1 MKKALQA
8 SYATLVILLLSFP
21 VTAAADESVDFIDMD
36 HDIYLEPWLS
46 YQKLIS
52 LQTKAEGYGELDYL
66 WWLLRKAQTE
76 NLIYFYDDF
85 SASVKQ
91 ANNLVTTGT
100 PLAIQARLSLFQGLI
115 DRRQGRYSDSQE
127 TLGKALLQA
136 KEAKLSSLYVYIK
149 QELAYTKTLTELFD
163 TSLVDIQEAYVE
175 AFALKDQYL
184 IASINETYGAIYGYL
199 GDYEKSI
206 EYYQRAFESY
216 QNMGYPVH
224 VAEALYGLASTYRY
238 WKKYDLAIKYFELY
252 QQKTDYTPNS
262 NISFF
267 SAYGIGM
274 TLAEKGDCLD
284 AIAIINNALD
294 LNGIVDYNAELYKRQ
309 ASCLIELGRLD
320 EAGVAIAN
328 ARTIFANIP
337 ELIGTKWQLEVK
349 KISAELAYAQGQY
362 DVSLRMLGQY
372 YSEFTELLL
381 KNSSQRLL
389 KVRAGLEMERMKISQ
404 ALEEKHT
411 QVDTLEQEKRQNDST
426 QHLYFSLF
434 ILCVV
439 LIVFI
444 VIVAQY
450 QGNRRM
456 HALMVKDSLSG
467 LFNRRYI
474 FDYLNKSVLGSNPEK
489 TQLSILLIDI
499 DDFKNIN
506 DTYGHPVGDDVI
518 RKVAEIGLDTLRQG
532 DIYARIG
539 GEEFLCVLPR
549 TSIIEAKKVAE
560 RFLALMNKS
569 NIIKGQQDIVTVSI
583 GIAALSS
590 QCQDSNQL
598 YINADHA
605 LYQAKQQG
613 KNQVNVF

>member
-8 SYATLVILLLSFP
+8 CYATLIILLLSFP
-21 VTAAADESVDFIDMD
+21 ITVMSDESVDFIAMD
-36 HDIYLEPWLS
+36 HEIYLDPWLS

-52 LQTKAEGYGELDYL
+52 LQTEAENYDERDYL

-76 NLIYFYDDF
+76 NLVYFYGDF
-85 SASVKQ
+85 SESVKQ
-91 ANNLVTTGT
+91 ANNLITATT
-100 PLAIQARLSLFQGLI
+100 PLVIQAHLSLFQGLI
-115 DRRQGRYSDSQE
+115 ERREGSYSESQE
-127 TLGKALLQA
+127 TLAKALLQA

-199 GDYEKSI
+199 DDYEKSI
-206 EYYQRAFESY
+206 EYYQRALESY
-216 QNMGYPVH
+216 QNMGYPAH

-252 QQKTDYTPNS
+252 QQKTDYTLNS

-284 AIAIINNALD
+284 AIAIINKALA

-349 KISAELAYAQGQY
+349 KISAELAHAQGQY
-362 DVSLRMLGQY
+362 DVSFRMLGQY

-411 QVDTLEQEKRQNDST
+411 QVETLEQEKRQNDST
-426 QHLYFSLF
+426 QNLYFSLF

-518 RKVAEIGLDTLRQG
+518 RKVAEIGLDALRQG
-532 DIYARIG
+532 DMYARIG

-549 TSIIEAKKVAE
+549 TSILEAKKVAE

-569 NIIKGQQDIVTVSI
+569 NIIKAQQDNVTVSI

-605 LYQAKQQG
+605 LYQAKHQG

>member
-8 SYATLVILLLSFP
+8 CYATLIILLLSFP
-21 VTAAADESVDFIDMD
+21 ITVMSDESVDFIAMD
-36 HDIYLEPWLS
+36 HEIYLDPWLS

-52 LQTKAEGYGELDYL
+52 LQSEAENYDERDYL

-76 NLIYFYDDF
+76 NLVYFYGDF
-85 SASVKQ
+85 SESVKQ
-91 ANNLVTTGT
+91 ANNLITATT
-100 PLAIQARLSLFQGLI
+100 PLVIQAHLSLFQGLI
-115 DRRQGRYSDSQE
+115 ERREGSYSESQE
-127 TLGKALLQA
+127 TLAKALLQA

-199 GDYEKSI
+199 DDYEKSI
-206 EYYQRAFESY
+206 EYYQRALESY
-216 QNMGYPVH
+216 QNMGYPAH

-284 AIAIINNALD
+284 AIAIINKALA

-349 KISAELAYAQGQY
+349 KISAELAHAQGQY
-362 DVSLRMLGQY
+362 DVSFRMLGQY

-411 QVDTLEQEKRQNDST
+411 QVETLEQEKRQNDST
-426 QHLYFSLF
+426 QNLYFSLF

-518 RKVAEIGLDTLRQG
+518 RKVAEIGLDALRQG
-532 DIYARIG
+532 DMYARIG

-549 TSIIEAKKVAE
+549 TSILEAKKVAE
-560 RFLALMNKS
+560 RFLALMSKS
-569 NIIKGQQDIVTVSI
+569 NIIKGQQDNVTVSI

-605 LYQAKQQG
+605 LYQAKRQG

>member
-1 MKKALQA
+1 MQA
-8 SYATLVILLLSFP
+8 CYATLIILLLSFP
-21 VTAAADESVDFIDMD
+21 ITVMSDESVDFIAMD
-36 HDIYLEPWLS
+36 HEIYLDPWLS

-52 LQTKAEGYGELDYL
+52 LQSEAENYDERDYL

-76 NLIYFYDDF
+76 NLVYFYGDF
-85 SASVKQ
+85 SESVKQ
-91 ANNLVTTGT
+91 ANNLITATT
-100 PLAIQARLSLFQGLI
+100 PLVIQAHLSLFKGLI
-115 DRRQGRYSDSQE
+115 ERREGSYSESQE
-127 TLGKALLQA
+127 TLAKALLQA

-199 GDYEKSI
+199 DDYEKSI
-206 EYYQRAFESY
+206 EYYQRALESY
-216 QNMGYPVH
+216 QNMGYPAH

-284 AIAIINNALD
+284 AIAIINKALA

-349 KISAELAYAQGQY
+349 KISAELAHAQGQY
-362 DVSLRMLGQY
+362 DVSFRMLGQY

-411 QVDTLEQEKRQNDST
+411 QVETLEQEKRQNDST
-426 QHLYFSLF
+426 QNLYFSLF

-518 RKVAEIGLDTLRQG
+518 RKVAEIGLDALRQG
-532 DIYARIG
+532 DMYARIG

-549 TSIIEAKKVAE
+549 TSILEAKKVAE
-560 RFLALMNKS
+560 RFLALMSKS
-569 NIIKGQQDIVTVSI
+569 NIIKGQQDNVTVSI

-605 LYQAKQQG
+605 LYQAKRQG

>member
-8 SYATLVILLLSFP
+8 CYATLIILLLSFP
-21 VTAAADESVDFIDMD
+21 ITVMSDESVDFIAMD
-36 HDIYLEPWLS
+36 HEIYLDPWLS

-52 LQTKAEGYGELDYL
+52 LQSEAENYDERDYL

-76 NLIYFYDDF
+76 NLVYFYGDF
-85 SASVKQ
+85 SESVKQ
-91 ANNLVTTGT
+91 ANNLITATT
-100 PLAIQARLSLFQGLI
+100 PLVIQAHLSLFKGLI
-115 DRRQGRYSDSQE
+115 ERREGSYSESQE
-127 TLGKALLQA
+127 TLAKALLQA

-199 GDYEKSI
+199 DDYEKSI
-206 EYYQRAFESY
+206 EYYQRALESY
-216 QNMGYPVH
+216 QNMGYPAH

-284 AIAIINNALD
+284 AIAIINKALA

-349 KISAELAYAQGQY
+349 KISAELAHAQGQY
-362 DVSLRMLGQY
+362 DVSFRMLGQY

-411 QVDTLEQEKRQNDST
+411 QVETLEQEKRQNDST
-426 QHLYFSLF
+426 QNLYFSLF

-518 RKVAEIGLDTLRQG
+518 RKVAEIGLDALRQG
-532 DIYARIG
+532 DMYARIG

-549 TSIIEAKKVAE
+549 TSILEAKKVAE
-560 RFLALMNKS
+560 RFLALMSKS
-569 NIIKGQQDIVTVSI
+569 NIIKGQQDNVTVSI

-605 LYQAKQQG
+605 LYQAKRQG